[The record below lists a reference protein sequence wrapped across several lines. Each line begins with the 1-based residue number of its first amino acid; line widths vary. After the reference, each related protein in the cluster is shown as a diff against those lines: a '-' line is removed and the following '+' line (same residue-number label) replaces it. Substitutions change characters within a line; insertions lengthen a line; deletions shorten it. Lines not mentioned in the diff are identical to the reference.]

1 MEIIHSAIRMNTRQ
15 INAENKSQI
24 LNSFHILGQRVDALE
39 WDSLLET
46 LCRWGRERQSC
57 GVCICNV
64 HSLVTALNSPAHTEA
79 LARSDINTPDGMPL
93 VWVLR
98 KNGFPRQRRIAGPDL
113 MNKLCRR
120 AAESGLPVFFLGST
134 LATLNKLLAKLHDDL
149 PNLKVAGTF
158 SPPFK
163 SLTPEED
170 QRIVKMIN
178 SSGAAIV
185 FVGMG
190 CPKQEAWI
198 TEHRGQVNAVMIGVG
213 AAFDF
218 HAGTVPRA
226 PQWMQKHGIEWLYRL
241 LKEPRRMWWR
251 YAKTNSIFVWMVVKT
266 WIKDYRLR
274 IKSRIKEEQD

>member
-1 MEIIHSAIRMNTRQ
+1 M
-15 INAENKSQI
+15 
-24 LNSFHILGQRVDALE
+24 NSFPILGQRVDALD

-46 LCRWGRERQSC
+46 LCRWGRARQSR

-64 HSLVTALNSPAHTEA
+64 HSLVTALNSPAHAEA

-134 LATLNKLLAKLHDDL
+134 QATLNKLLAKLHDDL

-158 SPPFK
+158 SPPFR

-170 QRIVKMIN
+170 RAHREDDQRLRC
-178 SSGAAIV
+178 GHR
-185 FVGMG
+185 FCRYGMPETG
-190 CPKQEAWI
+190 GMDNRASRANQGRHDRGRGRLRFSCGNRCPRPEMDAKIWRRMAPPI
-198 TEHRGQVNAVMIGVG
+198 P
-213 AAFDF
+213 
-218 HAGTVPRA
+218 AGTP
-226 PQWMQKHGIEWLYRL
+226 PH
-241 LKEPRRMWWR
+241 
-251 YAKTNSIFVWMVVKT
+251 VVAVCE
-266 WIKDYRLR
+266 DEYHFCVDGC
-274 IKSRIKEEQD
+274 ENVD

>member
-266 WIKDYRLR
+266 WIKDYGLR